1 MRLPQLAT
9 HEFGMHVGEG
19 SPTRRIAVRPRR
31 IHLARPPSFADGSRA
46 FQTGEAPIPDVAPIP
61 PNRQRSEG
69 FASLR
74 LGCPE
79 GGATRILDMRESGPL
94 RLRLPR
100 RHGGDAVEAVLLN
113 TAGGIACGDAFV
125 VEAAL
130 DPGAEGVLTTIAA
143 EKVYRSDGLVST
155 ITTRAVLGAGA
166 SLAFL
171 PQETILF
178 DRAALHRRFEADLAP
193 DARLLAFEA
202 VMFGRAAR
210 HEAMT
215 GGGLVDAWRIRRGG
229 RLVVADT
236 LRLDGPLGILLDRP
250 AIGGGARALA
260 TLIDV
265 SPEAEG
271 RLDEMRA
278 HLDAAGANAEG
289 GVEAAASAW
298 NGHLVARFLA
308 RDANALKA
316 LAVRVL
322 VAYRGVPMPRVWQ
335 S

>member
-1 MRLPQLAT
+1 MEVEPNPACGAT
-9 HEFGMHVGEG
+9 
-19 SPTRRIAVRPRR
+19 PVRGWKPG
-31 IHLARPPSFADGSRA
+31 FETD
-46 FQTGEAPIPDVAPIP
+46 EDPIPDVVP
-61 PNRQRSEG
+61 PPPQRQRSQG

-79 GGATRILDMRESGPL
+79 GLATRILDMRESGPL

-100 RHGGDAVEAVLLN
+100 RHEGPLETVLLN

-125 VEAAL
+125 VEATL

-143 EKVYRSDGLVST
+143 EKVYRSDGPVGT
-155 ITTRAVLGAGA
+155 ITTRATLGASA
-166 SLAFL
+166 RLAFL

-215 GGGLVDAWRIRRGG
+215 AGSLVDAWHIRRGG

-236 LRLDGPLGILLDRP
+236 LRLDGPLGTLLDRP

-308 RDANALKA
+308 RDADALKS

-335 S
+335 T

>member
-1 MRLPQLAT
+1 
-9 HEFGMHVGEG
+9 
-19 SPTRRIAVRPRR
+19 
-31 IHLARPPSFADGSRA
+31 
-46 FQTGEAPIPDVAPIP
+46 
-61 PNRQRSEG
+61 
-69 FASLR
+69 
-74 LGCPE
+74 
-79 GGATRILDMRESGPL
+79 MRESGPS

-100 RHGGDAVEAVLLN
+100 RHEGDAVEAVLLN

-125 VEAAL
+125 VEAIL

-143 EKVYRSDGLVST
+143 EKVYRSDGAVST
-155 ITTRAVLGAGA
+155 ITTRATLAAGAG
-166 SLAFL
+166 LAYL

-178 DRAALHRRFEADLAP
+178 DRAALHRRFEANLAP

-202 VMFGRAAR
+202 VVFGRAAR

-215 GGGLVDAWRIRRGG
+215 GGSLVDAWRIRRGG

-236 LRLDGPLGILLDRP
+236 LRLDGALGTLLDRP
-250 AIGGGARALA
+250 IIGGGARALA

-265 SPEAEG
+265 SAEAEG

-278 HLDAAGANAEG
+278 HLDAAGANTEG

-308 RDANALKA
+308 HDADALKA
-316 LAVRVL
+316 VAVRVL
-322 VAYRGVPMPRVWQ
+322 IAYRGVPMPRVWQ